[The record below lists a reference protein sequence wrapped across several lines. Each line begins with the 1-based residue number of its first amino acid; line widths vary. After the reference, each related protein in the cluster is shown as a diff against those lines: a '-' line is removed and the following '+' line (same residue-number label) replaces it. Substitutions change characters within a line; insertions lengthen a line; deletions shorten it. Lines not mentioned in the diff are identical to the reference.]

1 MKITHLL
8 VLTAAAF
15 AGAACKKSDTAE
27 IPGTPDRK
35 LTFTQPAKVTIER
48 GGMAKT
54 DIKIKRQALPGD
66 VSVRFDKLPKGVEVV
81 DAGQKIPGD
90 GAAFTLKASDTA
102 DLVTN
107 YVAQVTAEGPGGIS
121 VTEPMEITVIEKK
134 AN

>member
-1 MKITHLL
+1 MKLTHLI
-8 VLTAAAF
+8 VLSAAAF
-15 AGAACKKSDTAE
+15 AGAACKKSDTAVV
-27 IPGTPDRK
+27 PGEPDKK
-35 LTFTQPAKVTIER
+35 LTLTQPGKVTIER

-66 VSVRFDKLPKGVEVV
+66 VMVRFDRLPKGVEVT

-90 GAAFTLKASDTA
+90 NAAFTLKASDTA

-121 VTEPMEITVIEKK
+121 VTEPMEITVTEKK
-134 AN
+134 RN